1 MLKRIDDNRILSLNI
16 AREQYPKSK
25 VLFLISDMSNMS
37 DIKGTVFMISEDGT
51 SFNALCDEND
61 RLREQGKQTIIIGS
75 YENGGGIGVQ
85 YEVQ

>member
-1 MLKRIDDNRILSLNI
+1 MLKRISDDQVLSLNA

-25 VLFLISDMSNMS
+25 ALFLVSDMTDMS
-37 DIKGTVFMISEDGT
+37 DIKGTVCMVSEDNT
-51 SFNALCDEND
+51 SFTALCDEND

-85 YEVQ
+85 YEV

>member
-16 AREQYPKSK
+16 ARERYPKSK
-25 VLFLISDMSNMS
+25 ILFLISDMSNMS